1 MDSTER
7 GLIHQLDLTAEGMD
21 TWNNVGMVL
30 LQSAEGRAVEGGCA
44 FALAQRLENWFMA
57 YKEVW
62 RQTGKEAE
70 LSHIAEVVF
79 WYADLL
85 RGRKRKDRR

>member
-1 MDSTER
+1 M
-7 GLIHQLDLTAEGMD
+7 QTA
-21 TWNNVGMVL
+21 VL
-30 LQSAEGRAVEGGCA
+30 LQSAEGKTVEKGCA

-62 RQTGKEAE
+62 RKTGKEAE